1 MKTTT
6 SIKLDPEVKKRAKKL
21 AENFGLNLS
30 GLVNAQLKQFVRDQ
44 KLVLSEIPTM
54 SPFLEQMLG
63 PIERDIQKGKNLSR
77 AVRTKNDLNQIFSDL

>member
-6 SIKLDPEVKKRAKKL
+6 SIKLDPEVKRKAQKL

-54 SPFLEQMLG
+54 STFLEELLG

-77 AVRTKNDLNQIFSDL
+77 AVRIKKDLDQIFSDV